1 MREVKV
7 KRKTHETEIEIA
19 LNLDGQG
26 KYDIK
31 TKISFL
37 DHMLAQLA
45 KHGLFD
51 LQLKARGDLDVDI
64 HHTNEDIGIA
74 LGQAFKKA
82 LGSKAGLVRFG
93 FAYSIL
99 DEAEARCVVDIS
111 GRAFLD
117 INPLKKRL
125 KGENY
130 SFSYFHQF
138 LRAFVHAAQISLH
151 VDILKGD
158 DFHHILESC
167 FKALA
172 LSLRQ
177 ACQKDKRKKG
187 IPSTKGRIE
196 A

>member
-1 MREVKV
+1 MRKAEVR
-7 KRKTHETEIEIA
+7 RKTRETEIEVK
-19 LNLDGQG
+19 LNLDGRG
-26 KYDIK
+26 SYKIA
-31 TKISFL
+31 TRISFL

-51 LQLKARGDLDVDI
+51 LRIKARGDLAVDI

-74 LGQAFKKA
+74 LGEAFRRA
-82 LGSKAGLVRFG
+82 LADKNSLGRFG
-93 FAYSIL
+93 LAYSIL
-99 DEAEARCVVDIS
+99 DEAESRCVVDIA

-117 INPLKKRL
+117 INPVKKRL

-130 SFSYFHQF
+130 TFGYFQQF

-151 VDILKGD
+151 VDILKGE

-167 FKALA
+167 FKALSLA
-172 LSLRQ
+172 LRQ
-177 ACQKDKRKKG
+177 ACRKDPRKRG

-196 A
+196 S